1 MSVSRERVM
10 KIMRAVFKL
19 IADVEVVGNENIP
32 EHGGYVLA
40 TSHISRLDTPF
51 LMMAT
56 KRKDVVGMVAR
67 DYQNA
72 PFIGWFLNKLG
83 VIWIS
88 REGYDFQAFRQ
99 ASSFLKKGGIVGLAP
114 EGTRSKDG
122 QLLEGKPG
130 TVLLALKNKVQVI
143 PATVLGSADM
153 VKRFL
158 KLKKMQVKVIFGKP
172 FDLSQP
178 TEGQSEKDVLDL
190 ATTEVMVQ
198 IARLLPEERRGFYR
212 DHPMLKVLLATPDT
226 SNIN

>member
-1 MSVSRERVM
+1 M

-158 KLKKMQVKVIFGKP
+158 KLKKLQVKVIFGKP

-212 DHPMLKVLLATPDT
+212 DHPMLKVLLAKPDT

>member
-1 MSVSRERVM
+1 M

-32 EHGGYVLA
+32 ENGGYVLA

-190 ATTEVMVQ
+190 ATAEVMVQ

>member
-1 MSVSRERVM
+1 M

-19 IADVEVVGNENIP
+19 IADVEVVGNDNIP

>member
-1 MSVSRERVM
+1 M

>member
-1 MSVSRERVM
+1 M

-32 EHGGYVLA
+32 ENGGYVLA